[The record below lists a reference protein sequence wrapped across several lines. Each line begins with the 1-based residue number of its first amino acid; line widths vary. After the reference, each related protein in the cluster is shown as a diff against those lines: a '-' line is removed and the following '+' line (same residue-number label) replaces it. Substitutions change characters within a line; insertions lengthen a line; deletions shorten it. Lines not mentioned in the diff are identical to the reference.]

1 MSTTPTPRTRTDEP
15 TDLSWRV
22 LGLLNVF
29 RLLVPMVLL
38 LVFFFDAPQRSVGA
52 RSPGLFIGV
61 CAAYFAFGLLSIQP
75 LQKRWPS
82 VEWLALFQ
90 LAVDTTAILLFVQAS
105 GGAASGLGMLLILP
119 AGATATIVSRRLA
132 LAATSVLTL
141 ALLFQTVVSGL
152 AGVSQGTDFLIAGLT
167 GASLFAITLLAIPLA
182 NRLRESEALV
192 RQRDIDLA
200 NLNELN
206 EFIVQHLRESILVV
220 DESDRVRLV
229 NETAAR
235 LLTGG
240 PIAAGSLLGE
250 VSPRLLYQ
258 LATWRRQTSDRR
270 DSTGEVV
277 SSDGGTVIRPHFVPL
292 SETGPGP
299 VLVFLED
306 TSVVAERVQQSKL
319 ASLGRLSA
327 SIAHEIRNPVGA
339 MSHAGQLLRESP
351 ALGADDRH
359 LTDIIEK
366 NATRVSQIIESML
379 QLSRRETTRQERIGA
394 RSSGSTDSCRSSRPP
409 AEVAQP
415 RHSTWRTRPRA
426 SRCTFDPTHLHQV
439 LWNLCDNALQHAAPS
454 HDEPVSLRIG
464 RIASS
469 GRPFLEIA
477 DRGIGIDPSNAERI
491 FEPFFTDKAGGTG
504 LGLFISR
511 ELCQTNGAVL
521 AYETRPGGG
530 SIFRIIFADPQGGS
544 EAGRRPQGQFR
555 ATRLLVPSQASS
567 APDAGAAIDR
577 FQAFMR
583 ENPLKS
589 GTVKVRELI
598 EEGRS

>member
-1 MSTTPTPRTRTDEP
+1 MPQLPNARARPDQQ

-38 LVFFFDAPQRSVGA
+38 LVFFFDAPRRSVGTE
-52 RSPGLFIGV
+52 SPGLFIGI
-61 CAAYFAFGLLSIQP
+61 CAAYFTFGLASIPPIQR
-75 LQKRWPS
+75 RWPS

-90 LAVDTTAILLFVQAS
+90 LGVDAAAILLFVQSS

-132 LAATSVLTL
+132 LLATAVLTL
-141 ALLFQTVVSGL
+141 ALLFQTVVAGL
-152 AGVSQGTDFLIAGLT
+152 AGVSQGADFLIAGIT

-240 PIAAGSLLGE
+240 PVANGTLLGE

-258 LATWRRQTSDRR
+258 LVAWRRQASDRR
-270 DSTGEVV
+270 DSTGEFV
-277 SSDGGTVIRPHFVPL
+277 SSDGGIVIRPHFVPL

-351 ALGADDRH
+351 ALGQEDLN

-366 NATRVSQIIESML
+366 NATRVSQIIENVL
-379 QLSRRETTRQERIGA
+379 QLSRRETTRQERIALEHWLGGFVREFA
-394 RSSGSTDSCRSSRPP
+394 ATAQVAP
-409 AEVAQP
+409 AAFVVRNEAPGIEVQ
-415 RHSTWRTRPRA
+415 
-426 SRCTFDPTHLHQV
+426 FDPTHLHQV
-439 LWNLCDNALQHAAPS
+439 IWNLCDNSLKHAAS
-454 HDEPVSLRIG
+454 DHDEPVMLRIG
-464 RIASS
+464 RIAST
-469 GRPFLEIA
+469 GRPFLEVA
-477 DRGIGIDPSNAERI
+477 DRGLGIDPANAERI

-521 AYETRPGGG
+521 AYEARPGGG
-530 SIFRIIFADPQGGS
+530 SIFRIIFADPQRW
-544 EAGRRPQGQFR
+544 E
-555 ATRLLVPSQASS
+555 
-567 APDAGAAIDR
+567 
-577 FQAFMR
+577 
-583 ENPLKS
+583 
-589 GTVKVRELI
+589 
-598 EEGRS
+598 

>member
-1 MSTTPTPRTRTDEP
+1 MPKILTPRPRPDEP
-15 TDLSWRV
+15 SDLSWRV
-22 LGLLNVF
+22 LGLLNLF
-29 RLLVPMVLL
+29 RLIVPMVLL
-38 LVFFFDAPQRSVGA
+38 LVFFFDAPRRSVGA
-52 RSPGLFIGV
+52 HNPGLFIGI
-61 CAAYFAFGLLSIQP
+61 CAAYFAFGLVSIQP
-75 LQKRWPS
+75 IQRRWPS
-82 VEWLALFQ
+82 AEWLALFQ
-90 LAVDTTAILLFVQAS
+90 LAADTTAILLFVQAS
-105 GGAASGLGMLLILP
+105 GGASSGLGMLLILP

-132 LAATSVLTL
+132 LLATSVLTL
-141 ALLFQTVVSGL
+141 ALLFQTVVAGL
-152 AGVSQGTDFLIAGLT
+152 TGLSQGSDFLIAGLT

-182 NRLRESEALV
+182 NRLRESEAMV

-240 PIAAGSLLGE
+240 PVASGRPLGE

-258 LATWRRQTSDRR
+258 LEAWRRQASDRR

-277 SSDGGTVIRPHFVPL
+277 SADGGTVIRPHFVPL

-306 TSVVAERVQQSKL
+306 TSVVADRVQQSKL

-351 ALGADDRH
+351 ALGSDDRH

-366 NATRVSQIIESML
+366 NALRVSQIIESVL
-379 QLSRRETTRQERIGA
+379 QLSRRETTRQERIA
-394 RSSGSTDSCRSSRPP
+394 LELWLSGFVQEFADTAQVAPSTFSLRN
-409 AEVAQP
+409 E
-415 RHSTWRTRPRA
+415 A
-426 SRCTFDPTHLHQV
+426 SPIDVQFDPTHLHQV
-439 LWNLCDNALQHAAPS
+439 LWNLCDNVMKHAAAGAG
-454 HDEPVSLRIG
+454 EPVQLRTG
-464 RIASS
+464 RIAST
-469 GRPFLEIA
+469 GRPFLEIS
-477 DRGIGIDPSNAERI
+477 DRGAGIDPASAERI

-521 AYETRPGGG
+521 AYEARAGGG
-530 SIFRIIFADPQGGS
+530 SIFRIIFADPQRW
-544 EAGRRPQGQFR
+544 E
-555 ATRLLVPSQASS
+555 
-567 APDAGAAIDR
+567 
-577 FQAFMR
+577 
-583 ENPLKS
+583 
-589 GTVKVRELI
+589 
-598 EEGRS
+598 

>member
-1 MSTTPTPRTRTDEP
+1 MPQIPHPRPRPTEA
-15 TDLSWRV
+15 TDLPWRV
-22 LGLLNVF
+22 LGLLNIF
-29 RLLVPMVLL
+29 RLMVPMVLL
-38 LVFFFDAPQRSVGA
+38 LVFFFDAPRRSVGTH
-52 RSPGLFIGV
+52 SPGLFIGI
-61 CAAYFAFGLLSIQP
+61 CAAYFAFGLVSIQP
-75 LQKRWPS
+75 IQRRWPS
-82 VEWLALFQ
+82 AEWLALFQ
-90 LAVDTTAILLFVQAS
+90 LGVDTIAILLFVQAS

-119 AGATATIVSRRLA
+119 AGATAIIVSRRLA
-132 LAATSVLTL
+132 LLASSVLTL
-141 ALLFQTVVSGL
+141 ALLFQTVVAGL
-152 AGVSQGTDFLIAGLT
+152 TGLSQGTDFLIAGLT

-182 NRLRESEALV
+182 NRLRVSEALV
-192 RQRDIDLA
+192 QQRDIDLA

-229 NETAAR
+229 NETAAQ

-240 PIAAGSLLGE
+240 PVASGTLLGE

-258 LATWRRQTSDRR
+258 LEAWRRQASDRR

-277 SSDGGTVIRPHFVPL
+277 SSDGGIVIRPHFVPL

-366 NATRVSQIIESML
+366 NAVRVSQIIESVL
-379 QLSRRETTRQERIGA
+379 QLSRRETTRQERIRVDRWLEGFVQEFSA
-394 RSSGSTDSCRSSRPP
+394 TAQVAP
-409 AEVAQP
+409 AAFNVRNEASAIEV
-415 RHSTWRTRPRA
+415 H
-426 SRCTFDPTHLHQV
+426 FDPTHLHQV
-439 LWNLCDNALQHAAPS
+439 LWNLCDNAMTHAAS
-454 HDEPVSLRIG
+454 DHDEPVLLRVG
-464 RIASS
+464 RIAST

-477 DRGIGIDPSNAERI
+477 DRGIGINPANAERI

-521 AYETRPGGG
+521 AYEARPGGG
-530 SIFRIIFADPQGGS
+530 SIFRIIFADPQRW
-544 EAGRRPQGQFR
+544 E
-555 ATRLLVPSQASS
+555 
-567 APDAGAAIDR
+567 
-577 FQAFMR
+577 
-583 ENPLKS
+583 
-589 GTVKVRELI
+589 
-598 EEGRS
+598 

>member
-1 MSTTPTPRTRTDEP
+1 MSNITNTRPRTDEP
-15 TDLSWRV
+15 TELSWRV

-38 LVFFFDAPQRSVGA
+38 LVFFFDAAQSSLGA
-52 RSPGLFIGV
+52 QNPGLFIGT
-61 CAAYFAFGLLSIQP
+61 CAAYFAFGLLSIRP
-75 LQKRWPS
+75 LQKRWPAA
-82 VEWLALFQ
+82 EWLALFQ

-132 LAATSVLTL
+132 LLATSVITI
-141 ALLFQTVVSGL
+141 AMLFQTMVSGL
-152 AGVSQGTDFLIAGLT
+152 AGLSHGADFLIAGLT

-182 NRLRESEALV
+182 NRLRESEAMV

-240 PIAAGSLLGE
+240 PVASGTPLSE
-250 VSPRLLYQ
+250 VSARLLYQ
-258 LATWRRQTSDRR
+258 LMVWRQQESDRR
-270 DSTGEVV
+270 DVTGEVV
-277 SSDGGTVIRPHFVPL
+277 STDGGTVIRPHFVPL
-292 SETGPGP
+292 SDTGPGP

-306 TSVVAERVQQSKL
+306 TSLVAERVQQSKL

-366 NATRVSQIIESML
+366 NATRVSQIIESVL
-379 QLSRRETTRQERIGA
+379 QLSRRETTRQERMAIGQWLDGFVQEFA
-394 RSSGSTDSCRSSRPP
+394 ATTQVAASTFSVSNDAPGI
-409 AEVAQP
+409 EVQ
-415 RHSTWRTRPRA
+415 
-426 SRCTFDPTHLHQV
+426 FDPTHLHQV
-439 LWNLCDNALQHAAPS
+439 LWNLCDNALQHAAPGQ
-454 HDEPVSLRIG
+454 DEPVSLRIG
-464 RIASS
+464 RITSS

-477 DRGIGIDPSNAERI
+477 DRGAGIDPANAERI
-491 FEPFFTDKAGGTG
+491 FEPFFTDKTGGTG

-530 SIFRIIFADPQGGS
+530 SVFRIIFADPARW
-544 EAGRRPQGQFR
+544 E
-555 ATRLLVPSQASS
+555 
-567 APDAGAAIDR
+567 
-577 FQAFMR
+577 
-583 ENPLKS
+583 
-589 GTVKVRELI
+589 
-598 EEGRS
+598 